1 MRTEDSGALLS
12 LLHLCD
18 SLFPIGGFAHAD
30 GLEAAAAGGLV
41 TGGPALRQWMQALLD
56 EGLGRL
62 EGPAVLLAWEH
73 YQYARWE
80 AIERLDEELHA
91 LRSSAAGRQ
100 ASRGMGGRMIRLWQ
114 TLHPSSQLEIVAA
127 RLPAAML
134 PVAFA
139 VSCASSGI
147 GSRATVEAFFYT
159 RLASTASAAM
169 RLMAIGQHEAHT
181 IVAELL
187 AGVPQIVDDV
197 MHRHEA
203 PGAFVPALDLAA
215 MSHQYVHSRL
225 FRS

>member
-1 MRTEDSGALLS
+1 MRTDAAAALLS

-18 SLFPIGGFAHAD
+18 SLFPIGSFAHAE
-30 GLEAAAAGGLV
+30 GLEAAAAAGLV
-41 TGGPALRQWMQALLD
+41 TDGPGLREWMHASLD
-56 EGLGRL
+56 ESLGRL

-73 YQYARWE
+73 YQDARWE

-100 ASRGMGGRMIRLWQ
+100 ASRSMGGRMIRLWHA
-114 TLHPSSQLEIVAA
+114 LHPSPQLEIVAA
-127 RLPAAML
+127 RLPAAVL

-169 RLMAIGQHEAHT
+169 RLLALGQHEAHAL
-181 IVAELL
+181 VAELL
-187 AGVPQIVDDV
+187 ARVPQVVNDV
-197 MHRHEA
+197 IHRHEA
-203 PGAFVPALDLAA
+203 PAAFAPALDLAA